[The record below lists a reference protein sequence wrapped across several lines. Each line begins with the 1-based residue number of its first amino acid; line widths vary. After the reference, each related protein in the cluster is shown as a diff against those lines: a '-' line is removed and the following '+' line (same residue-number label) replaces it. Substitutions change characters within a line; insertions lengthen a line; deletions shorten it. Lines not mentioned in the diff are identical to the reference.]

1 MYVFFLFLG
10 SSGSLD
16 DPAAPPKPS
25 RQPSVDHNKT
35 ELPVSTYIVAQN
47 AEVLAHL
54 LKENEQRGVNPSV
67 YTTPATGFNT
77 VTVDFLNDIDDD
89 KTISAGNSILSMDSV
104 GLIPMDGSGVSGQ
117 PSTTNKTLPRNFTSG
132 AASLTLPNSDKRRC
146 SDGSLSTCAAATGG
160 GINNEVPL
168 AVWYNQ
174 LHDCSFALVLFLF
187 FVIYWYPLQFLT
199 LFLYVVNNPA
209 NYLFSSLWYNMPIT
223 INKNILISWEG
234 FYTL

>member
-1 MYVFFLFLG
+1 MILIYIIYLSFIG

-104 GLIPMDGSGVSGQ
+104 GLIPMDCSGVSGQ
-117 PSTTNKTLPRNFTSG
+117 SSTTNKTLPRNFTSG
-132 AASLTLPNSDKRRC
+132 TASLTLPISGDKRRC

-168 AVWYNQ
+168 V
-174 LHDCSFALVLFLF
+174 
-187 FVIYWYPLQFLT
+187 
-199 LFLYVVNNPA
+199 
-209 NYLFSSLWYNMPIT
+209 
-223 INKNILISWEG
+223 
-234 FYTL
+234 

>member
-1 MYVFFLFLG
+1 MLNKPNAFLIILFFIG

-16 DPAAPPKPS
+16 DPLAPPKPS

-54 LKENEQRGVNPSV
+54 LRENEQRGVNPSV

-104 GLIPMDGSGVSGQ
+104 GLMPMDSSSCVTSQ
-117 PSTTNKTLPRNFTSG
+117 LSTTNKTLPRNFTSG
-132 AASLTLPNSDKRRC
+132 AASLTLPNSADKRRC
-146 SDGSLSTCAAATGG
+146 SDGSLSICAAPSAGG
-160 GINNEVPL
+160 GINNEV
-168 AVWYNQ
+168 Q
-174 LHDCSFALVLFLF
+174 LVA
-187 FVIYWYPLQFLT
+187 
-199 LFLYVVNNPA
+199 
-209 NYLFSSLWYNMPIT
+209 
-223 INKNILISWEG
+223 
-234 FYTL
+234 